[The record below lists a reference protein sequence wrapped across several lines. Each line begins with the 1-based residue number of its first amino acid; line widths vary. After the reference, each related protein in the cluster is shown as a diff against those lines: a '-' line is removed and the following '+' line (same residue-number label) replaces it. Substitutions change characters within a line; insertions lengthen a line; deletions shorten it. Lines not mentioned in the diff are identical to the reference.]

1 MQGCKISNA
10 REMNPSL
17 EGGKRE
23 LLRCSFGGGAALAAF
38 ADGVIAE
45 ADLWSLLWGSHTV

>member
-23 LLRCSFGGGAALAAF
+23 LLRCSSGGGAALAAF

-45 ADLWSLLWGSHTV
+45 ADL